1 MQRLA
6 VSIVLCAILMP
17 VAAAAGGTAEKVA
30 MPSPE
35 QLAAQGYESLFN
47 GKDLRGWKVPEGDN
61 GHWRVVDGVIDYDA
75 ARKPAATRAV

>member
-35 QLAAQGYESLFN
+35 QLAALVAIADHGSFSA
-47 GKDLRGWKVPEGDN
+47 
-61 GHWRVVDGVIDYDA
+61 A
-75 ARKPAATRAV
+75 ARALYDRVAASDWTGAAVAVAEGRVYLEGL